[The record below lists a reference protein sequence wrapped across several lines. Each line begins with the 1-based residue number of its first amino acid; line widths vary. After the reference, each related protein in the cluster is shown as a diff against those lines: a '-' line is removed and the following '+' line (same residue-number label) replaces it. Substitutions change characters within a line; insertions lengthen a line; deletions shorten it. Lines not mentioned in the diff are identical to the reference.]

1 MLVWVLFVVPVK
13 VQSSW
18 PCWSVLWPAGCVCLG
33 GIRGVCIFGV
43 CPQPQHQLGL
53 GKGKVATSHLAI
65 LEGPGNPPG
74 SHRPPELVIVSSL
87 LAGFWGMLDLHSGG
101 TFLTWERP
109 PHPSSLVPAFLHQYH
124 TPMVGQRPPACGGA
138 DPLGAF
144 GKSLRPLGFVSLSL
158 RWGGWVFEPRFWH
171 AYTAL
176 IMLLGQNQWVL
187 GIYWAVLL
195 ERILILQH
203 AKMEVKIAPCTK
215 QLLDKPRA
223 RCKLKVRK
231 IKKDFV

>member
-1 MLVWVLFVVPVK
+1 MLT
-13 VQSSW
+13 
-18 PCWSVLWPAGCVCLG
+18 CLWPAESALWVCVCLG
-33 GIRGVCIFGV
+33 GIQGVCIFGV

-53 GKGKVATSHLAI
+53 GKGKVATSYQAI
-65 LEGPGNPPG
+65 LEGPVNPPG
-74 SHRPPELVIVSSL
+74 SHRAPELIIVSSL

-109 PHPSSLVPAFLHQYH
+109 PHPSSLVPAFLHQCH

-138 DPLGAF
+138 DPLGAL
-144 GKSLRPLGFVSLSL
+144 GKSLRPSGFASLSL

-176 IMLLGQNQWVL
+176 IMPLGQIL
-187 GIYWAVLL
+187 GICWAVLL

-223 RCKLKVRK
+223 RWKLKVRK